1 MHPAQG
7 GRQPA
12 PSIELLDGNALREVG
27 GDGSA
32 IAMPYYTSATP
43 PFPLPH
49 ALPPLLLG
57 EGGRVCAASAAA
69 VAIPRAPTG
78 FWVLPPPPLQV
89 LSWLEVPD
97 LLGGASLVC
106 KHWRSAASCKEVWRR
121 RVHSSFLTLFT
132 TDGQLI
138 QRAAAGTQQ
147 ADGTQDS
154 THKSPQKSEAQEVA
168 VGKALTPA
176 LFFHTVYRCQGLE
189 QGGALKQ
196 PLLAMRAHSLPARC
210 PLSPTLLPYPPPP
223 LAPSHP
229 CTSRHNMLHNAA
241 FLERNNSSKGP
252 DGGRQHSWVRTS
264 PLFLW
269 GVPAGI

>member
-1 MHPAQG
+1 
-7 GRQPA
+7 
-12 PSIELLDGNALREVG
+12 
-27 GDGSA
+27 
-32 IAMPYYTSATP
+32 
-43 PFPLPH
+43 
-49 ALPPLLLG
+49 
-57 EGGRVCAASAAA
+57 
-69 VAIPRAPTG
+69 
-78 FWVLPPPPLQV
+78 VLPPPPLQV